1 MKKFTLLS
9 AFSLILLITACSS
22 NPMDSK
28 FSEATFKEDAKAM
41 VDSKKLNEDDAKLLV
56 GYILRAKL
64 GGEKLEEMTYAD
76 MLTKAKELKK
86 ANETA
91 E

>member
-1 MKKFTLLS
+1 MKKITLLS

-22 NPMDSK
+22 NPMDRK

-41 VDSKKLNEDDAKLLV
+41 VDAKKLNEEDAKLMI
-56 GYILRAKL
+56 GYMLRAKIR
-64 GGEKLEEMTYAD
+64 GEKLEEMTYAE

-86 ANETA
+86 ELQATE
-91 E
+91 